1 MLFSSFSMIEM
12 KKRKLHAPIFL
23 SNFKNP
29 ILKFKLEPIFEQIQ
43 KEIPNLTVELKWN
56 QPMFIMNGTFIIVFS
71 VSRLPRTTFPLL
83 LKQSLWLSSQTI
95 SRQQTT
101 KQPITSSK

>member
-1 MLFSSFSMIEM
+1 MLLSSFSMIKM
-12 KKRKLHAPIFL
+12 KKRKPHAPIFL

-56 QPMFIMNGTFIIVFS
+56 QPMFIMNGTFIIGFS
-71 VSRLPRTTFPLL
+71 VA
-83 LKQSLWLSSQTI
+83 KNHI
-95 SRQQTT
+95 SIAPEAVTMAIFT
-101 KQPITSSK
+101 NDIKVANYEATNNLFKIM

>member
-1 MLFSSFSMIEM
+1 MLLSSFSMIKM
-12 KKRKLHAPIFL
+12 KKRKPHAPIFL

-56 QPMFIMNGTFIIVFS
+56 QPMFIMNGTFIIGFS
-71 VSRLPRTTFPLL
+71 VA
-83 LKQSLWLSSQTI
+83 KNHI
-95 SRQQTT
+95 SIAPEAVTMAIFT
-101 KQPITSSK
+101 NDIKAANYEATNNLFKIM

>member
-1 MLFSSFSMIEM
+1 MLLSSFSMIKM
-12 KKRKLHAPIFL
+12 KKRKPHAPIFL

-56 QPMFIMNGTFIIVFS
+56 QPMFIMNGTFIIGFS
-71 VSRLPRTTFPLL
+71 VA
-83 LKQSLWLSSQTI
+83 KNHI
-95 SRQQTT
+95 SIAPEAVTMAIFT
-101 KQPITSSK
+101 NDIKAANYEATNNLFKII

>member
-12 KKRKLHAPIFL
+12 KKRKPHAPIFL

-43 KEIPNLTVELKWN
+43 KEFPNLTVELKWN
-56 QPMFIMNGTFIIVFS
+56 QPMFIMNGTFIIGFS
-71 VSRLPRTTFPLL
+71 VA
-83 LKQSLWLSSQTI
+83 KNHI
-95 SRQQTT
+95 SIAPEAVTMAIFT
-101 KQPITSSK
+101 NDIKAANYEATNNLFKIM

>member
-29 ILKFKLEPIFEQIQ
+29 ILKFKLELIFEQIQ

-56 QPMFIMNGTFIIVFS
+56 QPMFIINGTFIIGFS
-71 VSRLPRTTFPLL
+71 VA
-83 LKQSLWLSSQTI
+83 KNHI
-95 SRQQTT
+95 SIAPEAVTMAIFT
-101 KQPITSSK
+101 NDIKAANYEATNNLFKIM

>member
-1 MLFSSFSMIEM
+1 MLLSSFSMIEM
-12 KKRKLHAPIFL
+12 KKRKPHAPIFL

-56 QPMFIMNGTFIIVFS
+56 QPMFIMNGTFIIGFS
-71 VSRLPRTTFPLL
+71 VA
-83 LKQSLWLSSQTI
+83 KNHI
-95 SRQQTT
+95 SIAPEAVTMAIFT
-101 KQPITSSK
+101 NDIKAANYEATNNLFKIM

>member
-29 ILKFKLEPIFEQIQ
+29 ILKFKLELIFEQIQ

-56 QPMFIMNGTFIIVFS
+56 QPMFIMNGTFIIGFS
-71 VSRLPRTTFPLL
+71 VAKNHISIAPEAVTM
-83 LKQSLWLSSQTI
+83 TI
-95 SRQQTT
+95 FTNDIKAANYEAT
-101 KQPITSSK
+101 NNLFKIM